1 MFALFHLIAVCMKIT
16 LLSTFY
22 TSLVLL
28 ITTKGNFKLV
38 LSQVKKI
45 VKMKQFPIAY
55 PVIWLLLFVYS
66 FTYYGDHG
74 LGDSAKIPIGHGKI
88 VSSVDHTTTSIRCN
102 NQYIILHQFYT
113 KEDFLYA
120 QTLRS
125 PFSKE
130 INGYLIW
137 DLKVD
142 KYRTFD
148 TEKEFKNFIKEKPQL
163 VNGEFLSFHD
173 AYYLR
178 WGGLRA
184 LLLP

>member
-22 TSLVLL
+22 TSMVLL

-38 LSQVKKI
+38 FSQVKKI

-74 LGDSAKIPIGHGKI
+74 LGDTAKIPIGHGKI
-88 VSSVDHTTTSIRCN
+88 VSSVDHTTTTIRSH

-120 QTLRS
+120 QTLQS

-137 DLKVD
+137 DLKAD
-142 KYRTFD
+142 KYITFTNED
-148 TEKEFKNFIKEKPQL
+148 EFKRFIEEKPQL
-163 VNGEFLSFHD
+163 VNGEFISFKD
-173 AYYLR
+173 AYHSHWR
-178 WGGLRA
+178 GLKA
-184 LLLP
+184 FLLP